1 VGMGLPGGKCRPE
14 APFPQERMMKK
25 RFAICVAVLISLA
38 NATAWAGDA
47 DVIAA
52 PAELKNQLDG
62 YLFDAARRGD
72 SAMLAEF
79 IAAGYDLDRAD
90 GKGYTALILA
100 AYNGRKEAVT
110 QLLAAGANAC
120 AEDKRGNTALLGAI
134 FKGGIVISRQLMAAQ
149 CAPNH
154 RNHAGQTPA
163 MYAALFQR
171 AEILEDLRKRG
182 ADMQARD
189 AAGNSVQ
196 SLSGGRFAPQR

>member
-1 VGMGLPGGKCRPE
+1 MKTLFALSLGVLLGLSGT
-14 APFPQERMMKK
+14 AA
-25 RFAICVAVLISLA
+25 FAA
-38 NATAWAGDA
+38 DA
-47 DVIAA
+47 DYAVA
-52 PAELKNQLDG
+52 PAEIKTQLDG

-72 SAMLAEF
+72 TAMLGEF
-79 IAAGYDLDRAD
+79 ISSGYDLNRTD

-100 AYNGRKEAVT
+100 AYNGRKDAVN
-110 QLLAAGANAC
+110 QLLGAGADPC

-134 FKGGIVISRQLMAAQ
+134 FKGEVMIARQLMRAE

-171 AEILEDLRKRG
+171 AEILEDLRQRG

-196 SLSGGRFAPQR
+196 SLARGEFAPQR

>member
-1 VGMGLPGGKCRPE
+1 M
-14 APFPQERMMKK
+14 K
-25 RFAICVAVLISLA
+25 RFSALCLAMLMSLA
-38 NATAWAGDA
+38 GTTAWAGEA
-47 DVIAA
+47 GYAVA
-52 PAELKNQLDG
+52 PSDIKTQLDG

-72 SAMLAEF
+72 TAMLGEF
-79 IAAGYDLDRAD
+79 INSGYDLNRAD

-100 AYNGRKEAVT
+100 AYNGRKDAVT
-110 QLLAAGANAC
+110 QLLGAGADPC

-134 FKGGIVISRQLMAAQ
+134 FKGEVMIARQLMAAE

-171 AEILEDLRKRG
+171 AEIMEDLRKRG

-189 AAGNSVQ
+189 AAGNSVEALARGQ
-196 SLSGGRFAPQR
+196 FAPQR